1 MKTYKQFAEEVVGR
15 VQIHYGSKNGYGK
28 PIKVIATVPPM
39 QEPAIDNKYDL
50 NRYIEKYLKD
60 MKSKGIIQG
69 TDYEIVFPH
78 DAKWRKSGKNG

>member
-1 MKTYKQFAEEVVGR
+1 
-15 VQIHYGSKNGYGK
+15 
-28 PIKVIATVPPM
+28 M

-50 NRYIEKYLKD
+50 NRYVEKYLKD

>member
-1 MKTYKQFAEEVVGR
+1 MKSYKQLIEEVVGR
-15 VQIHYGSKNGYGK
+15 VQIHYSSKNGYGK

-60 MKSKGIIQG
+60 MKSKGVIQG
-69 TDYEIVFPH
+69 TNYEIVFPH